1 MLNALSKLQKPD
13 GFEKLSAIAA
23 HFSGPAVEPLSKEEA
38 KTLGRLWHRIPIRD
52 LKKQSIPAALATLGG
67 FLMDHRSTDVP
78 GLGVRDLNIL
88 VHVANRV
95 RLGADSVIEQ
105 ATLGMAAIAAVLEPA
120 MLSEASTG
128 RLVHW
133 FFAEAA
139 VIHGLQHLVPASKV
153 AEIFAVRKAGDQK
166 HPPWVAEVQT
176 KLRSYPVSAGHRR
189 AAGPVSAPDSQQDQA
204 IAALMPLER
213 VLPGGE
219 TIDFSLDGN
228 SDDYC
233 VNGSWYPAEP
243 LSRWGKTPSALL
255 LLRPAVPSYSR
266 LMLIINLMPARD
278 LLAEYEHYL
287 TIVVN
292 HHVILQ
298 DRWDTLSADRI
309 VLDIGEAPIQG
320 TVLPIA
326 FNVTPPLLPTRLG
339 MADGRSLGICISN
352 IRLVAW

>member
-1 MLNALSKLQKPD
+1 M
-13 GFEKLSAIAA
+13 GI
-23 HFSGPAVEPLSKEEA
+23 
-38 KTLGRLWHRIPIRD
+38 LWHGIAVRD
-52 LKKQSIPAALATLGG
+52 LKKQSIPAALEALGG
-67 FLMDHRSTDVP
+67 FLMDHRSTDMP

-95 RLGADSVIEQ
+95 RLGADSVIAQ

-133 FFAEAA
+133 FFAEA
-139 VIHGLQHLVPASKV
+139 VLPHGLQHLVPASKI
-153 AEIFAVRKAGDQK
+153 ADILAARKVGDQK
-166 HPPWVAEVQT
+166 HPPWVAEVQA
-176 KLRSYPVSAGHRR
+176 KLRSYPVSAGHSW
-189 AAGPVSAPDSQQDQA
+189 AAGPVSAPDPQQDQPS
-204 IAALMPLER
+204 AALMPLKR
-213 VLPGGE
+213 ILAGGE

-233 VNGSWYPAEP
+233 VHGSWYPAEP

-255 LLRPAVPSYSR
+255 LLCPAVPSHSR
-266 LMLIINLMPARD
+266 LMLVINLIPARD
-278 LLAEYEHYL
+278 LLSTQEHYL

-292 HHVILQ
+292 HRVILQ

-339 MADGRSLGICISN
+339 MSDGRSLGICISN